1 MVIKTNKINSL
12 MTHND
17 HSDNTNKINI
27 KNDHKSVVTKP

>member
-1 MVIKTNKINSL
+1 MVKKTNKINSL

-27 KNDHKSVVTKP
+27 NNDY

>member
-27 KNDHKSVVTKP
+27 KDDY